1 MPKFSIIVPI
11 YKVEKYVSQC
21 IESILAQTYKDFEIL
36 CVDDCGNDGSI
47 KIVENFAQISTVVAK
62 KRCNAFQLDV
72 VLVVMV
78 DVIQN
83 IVQYTVAGRITGGIH
98 YHFKL
103 LG

>member
-47 KIVENFAQISTVVAK
+47 KIVENFAQTDSRIKILYQDKNRGVAAA
-62 KRCNAFQLDV
+62 RNLALENAQGEFL
-72 VLVVMV
+72 LCV
-78 DVIQN
+78 DSDDWIEK
-83 IVQYTVAGRITGGIH
+83 IH
-98 YHFKL
+98 CRYF
-103 LG
+103 